1 MDYETLHHLTSR
13 DFMDRSSFKALRH
26 SRPFSQAAMQALH
39 VTTLGRTCS
48 ESLDD
53 FWGICL
59 GVVFLLKKNLTRN
72 TRASIYSTNKLQGL
86 GFSFKKGL
94 SWRSFPR
101 KNRLSWKASIDFAW
115 LKTFKIRRYAT
126 MLHWIKLASYHLSPS
141 TAITSNRKMR
151 LKSPNHSAATRLLD
165 KMHFFQQQKHHT
177 PIPCFFTGGNGST
190 VGHSVPL
197 HKFRNFKTQQF
208 FHISAYIFMASSI
221 CSAKCG
227 SQIVGTLCASLLAFE
242 LPLNKWSA
250 SCQFAPQALI
260 AVLKVTMLFGTWCNS
275 WHFLP
280 LLREMSFSRVSL

>member
-1 MDYETLHHLTSR
+1 
-13 DFMDRSSFKALRH
+13 
-26 SRPFSQAAMQALH
+26 
-39 VTTLGRTCS
+39 
-48 ESLDD
+48 
-53 FWGICL
+53 
-59 GVVFLLKKNLTRN
+59 
-72 TRASIYSTNKLQGL
+72 
-86 GFSFKKGL
+86 
-94 SWRSFPR
+94 
-101 KNRLSWKASIDFAW
+101 
-115 LKTFKIRRYAT
+115 

-260 AVLKVTMLFGTWCNS
+260 AVLKVTMLFGTWCNAARDV
-275 WHFLP
+275 
-280 LLREMSFSRVSL
+280 LLESESVKRLHSRLFWKSRCRKSDLAKKQKSSTMRQTVELELRITISTWRNCGVDFFWFTSLCPTEGP

>member
-1 MDYETLHHLTSR
+1 
-13 DFMDRSSFKALRH
+13 MDRSSCKALRH

-39 VTTLGRTCS
+39 VTTLGRTCP
-48 ESLDD
+48 ESLGWI
-53 FWGICL
+53 FL
-59 GVVFLLKKNLTRN
+59 GKNLFGSFFFLKKTDPKHKGLQFKNKQITRV
-72 TRASIYSTNKLQGL
+72 G
-86 GFSFKKGL
+86 FKKGL
-94 SWRSFPR
+94 SWRSFPK
-101 KNRLSWKASIDFAW
+101 KNRLSWKASIDFED
-115 LKTFKIRRYAT
+115 
-126 MLHWIKLASYHLSPS
+126 MLQCSTESSWRQYHLSPS

-197 HKFRNFKTQQF
+197 HKFRNFTTQQF
-208 FHISAYIFMASSI
+208 FPHLLRTYSWLHPFVALNW
-221 CSAKCG
+221 
-227 SQIVGTLCASLLAFE
+227 QPNHWNLCASLLSE